1 MQLNSKSKNRIYL
14 ASICFVGCTIFLLG
28 LCQAI
33 LFSSIHLD
41 ETYLQYLVEEIEKN
55 DNDDVSALLGD
66 VRLNLKV
73 IIERTLILKEI
84 SFWKNALLVIG
95 GLGILIS
102 AIKVSR
108 NQ

>member
-1 MQLNSKSKNRIYL
+1 M
-14 ASICFVGCTIFLLG
+14 
-28 LCQAI
+28 
-33 LFSSIHLD
+33 FSSIHLD